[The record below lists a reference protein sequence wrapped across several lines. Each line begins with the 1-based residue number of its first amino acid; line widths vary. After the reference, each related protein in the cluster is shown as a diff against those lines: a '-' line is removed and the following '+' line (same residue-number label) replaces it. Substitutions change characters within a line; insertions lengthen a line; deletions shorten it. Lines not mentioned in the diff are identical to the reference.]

1 MLSNST
7 VNNLDFYFVS
17 LKKHGHPIIID
28 PNNKLR
34 YACFQSRE
42 SAKNCIEYISDYR
55 SKTGK
60 WPKLDLYRPT
70 VVEYDANVKKRTR
83 DEIKEYLT
91 ISRKKFEDIYTAG
104 ANTGVS
110 YFYIHKFDYEDDFS
124 KVYMRGQVI
133 DGTPDLVMFR
143 KRLDC
148 RLKIV

>member
-42 SAKNCIEYISDYR
+42 PAKNCIEYISDYR

-60 WPKLDLYRPT
+60 CPKLDLYRPT
-70 VVEYDANVKKRTR
+70 VVEYDVNVKKRTR

>member
-42 SAKNCIEYISDYR
+42 PAKNCIEYISDYR

-104 ANTGVS
+104 AKTGVS
-110 YFYIHKFDYEDDFS
+110 YFYIHNFDYEDDFS